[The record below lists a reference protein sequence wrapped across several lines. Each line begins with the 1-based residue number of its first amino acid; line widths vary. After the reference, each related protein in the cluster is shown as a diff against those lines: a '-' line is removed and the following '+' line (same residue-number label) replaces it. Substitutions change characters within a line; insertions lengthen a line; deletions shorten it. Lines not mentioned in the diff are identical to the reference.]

1 MKYVIIVLFIA
12 IVIATG
18 TGLYLITFEENE
30 KLGNIVMGI
39 TVLASSFILMPLFI
53 YHRWKGK
60 KLKDYTLSREN
71 LDKMKDQDII

>member
-12 IVIATG
+12 IAIATG
-18 TGLYLITFEENE
+18 VGLYIITFEENE
-30 KLGNIVMGI
+30 SLGNIIMGI

-60 KLKDYTLSREN
+60 KLEDYTLSRKN
-71 LDKMKDQDII
+71 LDKMRDQDII

>member
-12 IVIATG
+12 IVISTG
-18 TGLYLITFEENE
+18 TGLYIISVEENE